1 MCRSLANTRERTRW
15 SGLCAPKSRSQSDL
29 KVKPWLSHVPVGTG
43 PPGRT
48 IRCIVCCM
56 LEAACCTLH
65 PAGTGPHH
73 HAEWLPARCSARLAM
88 QVRAVGARGESPLS
102 GQSAQGVRV
111 VAERDAR
118 WMGQHGA
125 PTGRLPQAPCARAR
139 AQVVRARW
147 RQTGAVPG
155 VQRHVGAVAR
165 VLFLQRLGGAM
176 AAACSLQCGVLRC
189 DT

>member
-1 MCRSLANTRERTRW
+1 MRAARWCSLRARLHKHTHAAVSRAQRFSIPPSPCPGPRVSVACKHACTRCSRL
-15 SGLCAPKSRSQSDL
+15 SAPTSRSQSDL

-65 PAGTGPHH
+65 PAGTVPHH
-73 HAEWLPARCSARLAM
+73 HAEWPPARRSARLAT

-125 PTGRLPQAPCARAR
+125 PTGRLPQAPCARA
-139 AQVVRARW
+139 
-147 RQTGAVPG
+147 
-155 VQRHVGAVAR
+155 
-165 VLFLQRLGGAM
+165 GGA
-176 AAACSLQCGVLRC
+176 GGRK
-189 DT
+189 